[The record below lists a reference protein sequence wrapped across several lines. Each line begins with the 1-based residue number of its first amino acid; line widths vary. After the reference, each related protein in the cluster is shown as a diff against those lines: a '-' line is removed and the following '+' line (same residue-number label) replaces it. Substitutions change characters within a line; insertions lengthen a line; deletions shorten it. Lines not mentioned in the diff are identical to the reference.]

1 MTFSSLSNTENDRCL
16 LLASVE
22 KKIFAPFS
30 NKLFFKLNEKNYL
43 FNHLLN
49 LSQKIQNQYMSINF
63 LRLYN

>member
-1 MTFSSLSNTENDRCL
+1 MK
-16 LLASVE
+16 

-30 NKLFFKLNEKNYL
+30 NKLFFKLNEKSYL